1 MYTHVVMWKFNDDV
15 IDSDKTKMVKLL
27 LNLKKVISELIEIE
41 VSLNSSNSVFSYDI
55 ILISK
60 FASFKDY
67 EIYAEDK
74 NHKGVVNFI
83 NSITDQKAVIDF

>member
-67 EIYAEDK
+67 EIYAEDE
-74 NHKGVVNFI
+74 NHKEVVNFI

>member
-60 FASFKDY
+60 FGSFKDY
-67 EIYAEDK
+67 EIYVEDK
-74 NHKGVVNFI
+74 NHKEVVNFI

>member
-1 MYTHVVMWKFNDDV
+1 MYTHVVIWKFNDDV

-27 LNLKKVISELIEIE
+27 LNLKKVIYELIEIE

-67 EIYAEDK
+67 EIYAEDI
-74 NHKGVVNFI
+74 NHKEVVNFI

>member
-1 MYTHVVMWKFNDDV
+1 MYTHIVMWKFNDDV
-15 IDSDKTKMVKLL
+15 IVSDKTKMINLL
-27 LNLKKVISELIEIE
+27 LNLKKVISEIVEIDVE
-41 VSLNSSNSVFSYDI
+41 LNTSNSVFSYDI